1 MVNKSSSRDS
11 KAQVSLECLCT
22 QVKIDIVKVTTF
34 VTKLVDLCTQH
45 NIILLTSRL
54 KIERSMVN
62 IIISMEWYDQICEL
76 LRSKQTI
83 VNAAS
88 VSNSLLHFWKM
99 ENKTKTK

>member
-1 MVNKSSSRDS
+1 MLVY
-11 KAQVSLECLCT
+11 T
-22 QVKIDIVKVTTF
+22 QVKIEIAKVTTF
-34 VTKLVDLCTQH
+34 VTKLIDLCTQH

-62 IIISMEWYDQICEL
+62 ISMEWYDQICEL

-83 VNAAS
+83 ANLAS

-99 ENKTKTK
+99 EHKKTTR